1 MNLPGHQSSA
11 SFKTGFLRVSFHPT
25 FISLLLVAVTLAV
38 YWPVTS
44 CDFISYDDPGY
55 FTNNSHV
62 QEGLTWDNVIW
73 AFTTNDQSNWHPL
86 TWLSYMLDVGLF
98 GKGPAGPHFT
108 NLLFHLANTVLLFLL
123 LRRLTAAQ
131 WRSAFVAALFA
142 LHPLHVESVAWIS
155 ERKDVLSAFFG
166 ILSLLGYARYVEQS
180 KIHPSSLR
188 FAEARSP
195 RSKVFYGFTLFFF
208 AMSLMSKP
216 MLVTLPFVM
225 LLLDW
230 WPLQRVASGRWHVT
244 RTGERVTS
252 DESRGAGV
260 RSLVVEKW
268 PFFALSA
275 ISCVVT
281 FIAQQKG
288 GAVIAL
294 VKIPMPGRI
303 ENAFVSYARYL
314 GKTLCPMNLA
324 TPYPYFKHWPL
335 WQVGL
340 VMLLFA
346 CLCIIAL
353 RLGRKFPFVPTGW
366 FWFVGMMVPVIGLIQ
381 VGHQSMADRYTY
393 VPLIGLFVVFVWGA
407 GELCARWHLSKQA
420 IGVIAII
427 ILAVSALRT
436 HDQVRY
442 WKNSEVLFRHAIA
455 VIKNN
460 YPAYD
465 FLGIHFASHGQMA
478 EAIDCY
484 LKFLKICPDDPDV
497 LYSLGNVFIVVGDPD
512 KAIDCYRR
520 ALQITPN
527 RANILNN
534 LGVVLTARKQFDD
547 AITCYNRALQS
558 RPDYADAHN
567 NLATALFAEKRFD
580 EAARH
585 YREALHLTP
594 NDPRFCANLGDAL
607 VQLGQMAEAE
617 KYYQEALRLKPD
629 DERTKTKLRA
639 LGVQIPN

>member
-1 MNLPGHQSSA
+1 MILSKHQSNADLESK
-11 SFKTGFLRVSFHPT
+11 FPRTLFHT
-25 FISLLLVAVTLAV
+25 AFISLLLVVITLAV

-44 CDFISYDDPGY
+44 CDFIGYDDPEY

-62 QEGLTWDNVIW
+62 QEGLTWHNVIW
-73 AFTTNDQSNWHPL
+73 AFTTSDQCNWHPL
-86 TWLSYMLDVGLF
+86 TWLSYMLDVELF

-131 WRSAFVAALFA
+131 WRSAFVAALCA

-166 ILSLLGYARYVEQS
+166 MLSLLGYAQYVEKSRVQN
-180 KIHPSSLR
+180 PR
-188 FAEARSP
+188 F
-195 RSKVFYGFTLFFF
+195 KVFYGLTLFFF
-208 AMSLMSKP
+208 AMSLLSKP

-230 WPLQRVASGRWHVT
+230 WPLKRVPIDKNSASQRSILNH
-244 RTGERVTS
+244 
-252 DESRGAGV
+252 
-260 RSLVVEKW
+260 LLFEKW
-268 PFFALSA
+268 PFFLLSA
-275 ISCVVT
+275 VSCIVT
-281 FIAQQKG
+281 LIVQQKG
-288 GAVIAL
+288 GAMIAL
-294 VKIPMPGRI
+294 AKISTTVRI

-314 GKTLCPMNLA
+314 GKTLYPMNLA
-324 TPYPYFKHWPL
+324 TPYPYFKHCPL

-340 VMLLFA
+340 AMLLFA

-366 FWFVGMMVPVIGLIQ
+366 FWFVGTMVPVIGLIQ
-381 VGHQSMADRYTY
+381 VGSQPMADRYTY
-393 VPLIGLFVVFVWGA
+393 MPLIGLFIVFVWGA
-407 GELCARWHLSKQA
+407 GELCARWHLSKQV
-420 IGVIAII
+420 IGVVATI

-442 WKNSEVLFRHAIA
+442 WKNSEALFRHAIA

-497 LYSLGNVFIVVGDPD
+497 LYNFGNILTRVGDPD
-512 KAIDCYRR
+512 KAIDYYRH

-527 RANILNN
+527 QADILNN
-534 LGVVLTARKQFDD
+534 LGVALVSRKQFDD
-547 AITCYNRALQS
+547 AIACYNRALQS

-567 NLATALFAEKRFD
+567 NLGAALFAEKRFD

-585 YREALHLTP
+585 YREALRLTP

-607 VQLGQMAEAE
+607 VQLGQMAEAA

-629 DERTKTKLRA
+629 DKRTKTKLRA
-639 LGVQIPN
+639 LGMQIPN